1 MHAGL
6 PDKPCQNPCTQC
18 PGAASPLPLSVPDHS
33 YGPKPNTAVA
43 MITVSCASC
52 GAKLFRYQKIGK
64 GRLLH
69 CWKTR
74 ISSDHTRQEG
84 GAIFCPK
91 CGQHIGVVETQW
103 INMHGGSF
111 TVKGSALKK

>member
-1 MHAGL
+1 MGGSGFEVQINLIYAREHTL
-6 PDKPCQNPCTQC
+6 
-18 PGAASPLPLSVPDHS
+18 V
-33 YGPKPNTAVA
+33 YA
-43 MITVSCASC
+43 MITVCCSSC

-74 ISSDHTRQEG
+74 ISSDHTTREG
-84 GAIFCPK
+84 DDVYCPK
-91 CGQHIGVVETQW
+91 CGLHIGVVETQW
-103 INMHGGSF
+103 INMHGGSC

>member
-1 MHAGL
+1 
-6 PDKPCQNPCTQC
+6 
-18 PGAASPLPLSVPDHS
+18 
-33 YGPKPNTAVA
+33 
-43 MITVSCASC
+43 MITVLCASC

-69 CWKTR
+69 CWKNR
-74 ISSDHTRQEG
+74 ISSNHTVREG
-84 GAIFCPK
+84 DDVYCPK

-103 INMHGGSF
+103 INIHGGSF